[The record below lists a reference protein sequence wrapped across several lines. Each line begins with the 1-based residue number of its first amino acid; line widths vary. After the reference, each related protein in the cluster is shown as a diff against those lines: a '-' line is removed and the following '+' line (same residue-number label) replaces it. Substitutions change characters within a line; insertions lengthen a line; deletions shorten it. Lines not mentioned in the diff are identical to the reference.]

1 MGIWGK
7 IKILGGQLAPRRG
20 ASWLVLLILAAVIL
34 PAWQIYRPLDGQASE
49 KIELASARWLIG

>member
-7 IKILGGQLAPRRG
+7 IKILGSQLAPRRG

-49 KIELASARWLIG
+49 KIEFVIARG